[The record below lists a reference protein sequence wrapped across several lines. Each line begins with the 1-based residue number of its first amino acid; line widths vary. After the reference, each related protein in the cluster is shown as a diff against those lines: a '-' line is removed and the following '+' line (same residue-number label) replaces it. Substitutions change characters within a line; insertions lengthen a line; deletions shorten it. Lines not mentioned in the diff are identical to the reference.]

1 MKNTTKALLLIGM
14 GLFLFSRILS
24 GKLFFYINERF
35 YWLIVFAVVGF
46 VLVGLSYRY
55 RPQHNHEHHHHD
67 HEHDDDHQ
75 HGQVTWFGVSLL
87 LLPIL
92 LGLLIPPRPLGA
104 AAMAN
109 RDVSIDSLTSA
120 AAPEGG
126 NILAKPRRDKNVL
139 DWLIEFRSA
148 QDPASLAGEE
158 VEVIGFVY
166 RDDRFGPEQFMV
178 SRFVLSCCAA
188 DASPLGLVVQWPD
201 GGSFADDEWV
211 TVKGHLEPAQ
221 FAGEEMPIII
231 ANTVTVTEIPDQ
243 PYLYPF

>member
-1 MKNTTKALLLIGM
+1 MKTTTKALVLIGM

-35 YWLIVFAVVGF
+35 YWLIVLAVVGF
-46 VLVGLSYRY
+46 VLVGLSYHY
-55 RPQHNHEHHHHD
+55 RPGHPHYHEHTP
-67 HEHDDDHQ
+67 DDDHQ
-75 HGQVTWFGVSLL
+75 HGSVTWFGLSLL
-87 LLPIL
+87 ALPIA

-109 RDVSIDSLTSA
+109 RDVSMDSLTSA

-126 NILAKPRRDKNVL
+126 NILAKPQGDKNVL
-139 DWLIEFRSA
+139 DWLVEFRAA
-148 QDPASLAGEE
+148 QDPAGLTGEK
-158 VEVIGFVY
+158 VEVVGFVY
-166 RDDRFGPEQFMV
+166 RDDRFDSEQFMV

-188 DASPLGLVVQWPD
+188 DASPLGLVVQWPESR
-201 GGSFADDEWV
+201 SFADDEWV
-211 TVKGHLEPAQ
+211 AVKGQLEITQ

-231 ANTVTVTEIPDQ
+231 ADSVSPTEIPNQ